1 MSRLKVREAMR
12 RLVVNIEREASIEK
26 VIRFAIKYKANAVLV
41 TNEELEALG
50 VVSKTELMGAYYAGF
65 PLDAPLETVMAAP
78 VLFCDADDS
87 LEAAL
92 NVMRAHRVHR
102 LYVSEATPGCA
113 VGVLAYPDIVG
124 LLYRYCRQCERS
136 VVRSRSSGDADDFAD
151 RFRVSEVMTPSVQ
164 AHGEDETL
172 LEVMEGL
179 SAHRLGAV
187 LIRGRDGSPLGV
199 VSKTDLVM
207 AYMHGVPTETPA
219 RVIMSVPVLTC
230 SRNEPLLGAVRT
242 MILSDTH
249 RLFVTEAP
257 QQDVVGVLS
266 LSDAARVRSGSCR
279 ACIPSRIS
287 PLS

>member
-1 MSRLKVREAMR
+1 M
-12 RLVVNIEREASIEK
+12 
-26 VIRFAIKYKANAVLV
+26 
-41 TNEELEALG
+41 
-50 VVSKTELMGAYYAGF
+50 
-65 PLDAPLETVMAAP
+65 
-78 VLFCDADDS
+78 
-87 LEAAL
+87 
-92 NVMRAHRVHR
+92 
-102 LYVSEATPGCA
+102 
-113 VGVLAYPDIVG
+113 
-124 LLYRYCRQCERS
+124 
-136 VVRSRSSGDADDFAD
+136 RSRSSGDADDFAD